1 MMLSPRISSTRN
13 APGCSSSSS
22 RPTQTQSR
30 QKIRS
35 FSTANTL
42 LERYQ
47 LDGRVASRPASRG
60 GGSWVLTEVQILVG
74 SEPRHHRTALPAQ
87 GCIAPV
93 AQGRRVGIQFPSI
106 PVTARSEERRVGKE
120 CRSGE
125 TA

>member
-1 MMLSPRISSTRN
+1 MILSPRISSTRN
-13 APGCSSSSS
+13 APGCGSSSS

-42 LERYQ
+42 SERYQ

-87 GCIAPV
+87 GCIAPQL
-93 AQGRRVGIQFPSI
+93 QGRGGGIQFPSI
-106 PVTARSEERRVGKE
+106 PVAAVDRKSTRLNS
-120 CRSGE
+120 SHM
-125 TA
+125 